1 MNIIRVLARQCFAI
15 CVLTLA
21 VSVNAGAVSLSVDP
35 ATPNFNVGDS
45 VNVDIRVSGLENED
59 LAAFDFFLE
68 YDDSVLD
75 FDSYFLGDSLGDIGN
90 GDAED
95 WSMGDLGNGTLHFSE
110 LSWLWDF
117 DFQPDEFVLASLT
130 FSGTGAGD
138 SLLSLSGAV
147 LGNAWGSSLSA
158 DISNGMIGVA
168 SNEPVPEPAS
178 LLLTG
183 VGLLGASW
191 FRKKRVS

>member
-1 MNIIRVLARQCFAI
+1 MNIIRLLARQCLI
-15 CVLTLA
+15 ILVLTLA
-21 VSVNAGAVSLSVDP
+21 VSVNVEAVSLFIDP
-35 ATPNFNVGDS
+35 ATSNINVGDS
-45 VNVDIRVSGLENED
+45 VNVDIRVSGLENKD

-75 FDSYFLGDSLGDIGN
+75 FDSYLFGDSLGDIRN

-110 LSWLWDF
+110 LSWLWDLT
-117 DFQPDEFVLASLT
+117 FQPSEFVLASLT

-147 LGNAWGSSLSA
+147 LGDTWGSSLSA

-183 VGLLGASW
+183 VGLIGASW
-191 FRKKRVS
+191 FRKKRAA